1 MGQELDAEKLVE
13 NIEKYGSAD
22 GAPEPAPK
30 EVQEVSEKS
39 AEAAPASTGFS
50 FKTAEDLLKHQLEYT
65 ASGKPIKEDIA
76 TILKRASQGY
86 NYAQAVN
93 ALNTER
99 AQWETKLKTA
109 EELQNK
115 WSRFEE
121 YSKQNP
127 EWYEHWDNAWKNRG
141 QNLTEPM
148 ASDGNLEQ
156 KLQSLLEEK
165 LKPVNELLSQHEQK
179 KLEERLSTE
188 DRELEGQI
196 KSIRE
201 KHPDLDFDATDPES
215 GKSLEYKVL
224 EFGVKNNIKNFEVA
238 FKAFYHDELVKRA
251 AEKAKDALSKEK
263 QQSVKAGIIDQ
274 KSTSGKVGQP
284 NLKGLSHDQVAQLA
298 AKEFGIQI

>member
-1 MGQELDAEKLVE
+1 
-13 NIEKYGSAD
+13 
-22 GAPEPAPK
+22 
-30 EVQEVSEKS
+30 
-39 AEAAPASTGFS
+39 
-50 FKTAEDLLKHQLEYT
+50 
-65 ASGKPIKEDIA
+65 
-76 TILKRASQGY
+76 
-86 NYAQAVN
+86 
-93 ALNTER
+93 
-99 AQWETKLKTA
+99 
-109 EELQNK
+109 
-115 WSRFEE
+115 
-121 YSKQNP
+121 
-127 EWYEHWDNAWKNRG
+127 
-141 QNLTEPM
+141 M